1 MKKINLRN
9 IDKKKL
15 ESRIN
20 KIPYIF
26 IWILMFTITPI
37 GVWFFIVRVK
47 ENKRKMYNWG
57 RNLTGI
63 GLFIL
68 FIVGVGLYSFL
79 KDVIDLYNSGM
90 SLDMINL
97 IPEDVHLYII
107 GIIML
112 TSFIIG
118 GRLLVKKARI
128 EQIYTKSINL
138 EHETS
143 IKKISEKLNL
153 YISNVKKNILD
164 LKDKDYLI
172 PIEIDDKKNKIIY
185 KDKGKDSF
193 NTKEISKKKQKVDV
207 VQCKKCGAIVPL
219 KLDEYV
225 ECDFCGNGLI
235 GDDNN

>member
-1 MKKINLRN
+1 MKKISLRN

-37 GVWFFIVRVK
+37 GVWFFIIRVK
-47 ENKRKMYNWG
+47 KNKRRMYNWG

-112 TSFIIG
+112 TSFIVG
-118 GRLLVKKARI
+118 GRILIRKARV

-138 EHETS
+138 DHETS
-143 IKKISEKLNL
+143 IKKISEKLDL
-153 YISNVKKNILD
+153 SIHDVKENIIA
-164 LKDKDYLI
+164 LKDKAYLI
-172 PIEIDDKKNKIIY
+172 PIEIDYKKNKIIY
-185 KDKGKDSF
+185 KEKEKDSF
-193 NTKEISKKKQKVDV
+193 NTKEVSKKKPKVDM

-219 KLDEYV
+219 RLDEYV

-235 GDDNN
+235 GEDNN